1 MTQSPV
7 IALIGCGAIAE
18 ATYLP
23 ALSGQLQWKEGLWLV
38 EPNPV
43 RAHELVQRFGLDAR
57 RVVCSHQALPT
68 DVVLAI
74 NATPSHLHHAITLA
88 LVECGIHVLVEKP
101 FAETADEGRS
111 MMDAAAAHHC
121 LLSVN
126 QSRRS
131 GPANVLIRDLLR
143 NGRIGR
149 IKHISWSEGRP
160 FDWPTQ
166 SGFNFRR
173 PWKGRPRGVLLD
185 IGVHVFDLLCWWLE
199 GTPTV
204 LAASM
209 DGQGGPE
216 ASAQVQLTFDGAPID
231 VRLSY
236 LAKLKNQFVIEG
248 TAGAIRAS
256 TADFDSIEF
265 RKGDG
270 SWRTMRAR
278 GSADAVKGAASLI
291 ENVLETVAGQKRLSI
306 PAASTLPA
314 LEIVDDAYARAC
326 DHLSECY
333 VDHVTQ
339 LVTNS
344 RSAMETVR

>member
-7 IALIGCGAIAE
+7 MALIGCGAIAE

-23 ALSGQLQWKEGLWLV
+23 ALASHREWKNELWLV
-38 EPNPV
+38 EPNPS
-43 RAHELVQRFGLDAR
+43 RAQELVQRFGLDAR
-57 RVVCSHQALPT
+57 RLVSNYQALPA

-88 LVECGIHVLVEKP
+88 LVERGIHILVEKP
-101 FAETADEGRS
+101 FAETVEEARS
-111 MMDAAAAHHC
+111 MMEAAAAHHC

-143 NGRIGR
+143 NGKIGR
-149 IKHISWSEGRP
+149 IKNITWSEGRP

-199 GTPTV
+199 GAPTV
-204 LAASM
+204 LSATM

-216 ASAQVQLTFDGAPID
+216 ASAQVQLTFGGAPID

-270 SWRTMRAR
+270 PWRTMRAR
-278 GSADAVKGAASLI
+278 GSADAVKNATHLI
-291 ENVLETVAGQKRLSI
+291 ENVLEAIAGQERLWI

-339 LVTNS
+339 LVSNS
-344 RSAMETVR
+344 RLLMDAVP